1 MRNSKNRRTELKTNQ
16 RKFIIKTQG
25 KLPFD
30 FKRWLYALLG
40 VGCFLF
46 FYFLPKLPS
55 FTDPLGRTFEIS
67 FQGKLAL
74 GLFLWAGI
82 WWVFEVV
89 PIGVTSILIGVV
101 QVLFLMRDPRVV
113 FTDFFDPSV
122 WFIFG
127 SLVIG
132 ISFQRTGITQRIA
145 YRMLKIVG
153 ERTTLIYLGSFII
166 IGILTLIMAHTAV
179 AAAVYP
185 ILMTIHTLYE
195 ENDTPTRFGKGLFIG
210 MAYSAGAGSIVTLL
224 GSARAPAAIGIFKEI
239 TSTPGLGREI
249 SFFEL
254 TYYMFPIGWLMIIVI
269 WIYISLVYKPER
281 SQIEGLRER
290 IEFLS
295 QRAGKFTKNEI
306 ITLVTVLGAVS
317 LLILRSFIPALKFL
331 DKSAVMLLPTI
342 ILFLLN
348 ILKLKDLED
357 IPWNIILLFGGAMC
371 IGFCLWQT
379 GAAKWLAVGWL
390 ALFKNAPWVV
400 FVISIALLVL
410 ILTNFIMNVAAIA
423 ITLPISI
430 VMGKYLGVAPEVILF
445 ASLVTAGMPFLMLI
459 GAAPNAIA
467 YESRQF
473 TSGEFFRNGLVM
485 SIILMIILT
494 IFVAFVWPMM
504 GMPVYLPRAT
514 L

>member
-1 MRNSKNRRTELKTNQ
+1 MRNLKYKGTDLKANQ
-16 RKFIIKTQG
+16 RKFFVKP
-25 KLPFD
+25 KVELSFN
-30 FKRWLYALLG
+30 FKRWFYALLG
-40 VGCFLF
+40 FGCFLL
-46 FYFLPKLPS
+46 FYFLPNLPS
-55 FTDPLGRTFEIS
+55 FTDPLGRTFHIS

-74 GLFLWAGI
+74 GLFLWAGV

-89 PIGVTSILIGVV
+89 PIGITSILIGVV
-101 QVLFLMRDPRVV
+101 QVLFLIREPRVV

-153 ERTTLIYLGSFII
+153 EKTTLIYLGSFII

-195 ENDTPTRFGKGLFIG
+195 ENDVPTKFGKGLFIG

-239 TSTPGLGREI
+239 TTTPGIPGREI

-254 TYYMFPIGWLMIIVI
+254 TFYMLPIGWLMILII
-269 WIYISLVYKPER
+269 WVYISLVYKPER
-281 SQIEGLRER
+281 SRIEGLKER

-295 QRAGKFTKNEI
+295 QRLGKFTKNEI
-306 ITLVTVLGAVS
+306 ITLIVVLGSVS
-317 LLILRSFIPALKFL
+317 LLILRSFIPELKFL

-342 ILFLLN
+342 FLFLLN

-379 GAAKWLAVGWL
+379 GAANWLAVGWL
-390 ALFKNAPWVV
+390 VLFKNAPWLV
-400 FVISIALLVL
+400 FVISIAFFVLL
-410 ILTNFIMNVAAIA
+410 LTNFIMNVAAIA
-423 ITLPISI
+423 ITMPISF
-430 VMGKYLGVAPEVILF
+430 VMGKYIGVAPEVILF
-445 ASLVTAGMPFLMLI
+445 ASLVAAGMPFLLLI

-467 YESRQF
+467 YESKQF
-473 TSGEFFRNGLVM
+473 TSGEFFRNGVVM
-485 SIILMIILT
+485 SIILMIVLS
-494 IFVAFVWPMM
+494 IFVAFLWPMM
-504 GMPVYLPRAT
+504 GMPVFGN
-514 L
+514 